1 MLAAT
6 ADGKKLPPLLI
17 LKRKTLPKLEAFLK
31 DVIVRAQEK
40 GWMTEELMLEWL
52 KIVWSHRPGASL
64 NQLSMLVLDAFKEH
78 VTDSIKDQLR
88 KMKTELV
95 FIPGGI
101 ISVLQ
106 PMDVS
111 INKPFKDR
119 LRQQY
124 LTWIADLARE
134 LTEPGKIKCAAPSEV
149 AWWVSAAWKAIPE
162 SIMVRSFKKCCIS
175 NALNGS
181 EDDIV
186 WEDNVED
193 KMIVTGWRAR
203 IMIQLWVMMANLMN
217 NKL

>member
-203 IMIQLWVMMANLMN
+203 IMIQL
-217 NKL
+217 